1 MQFIQKNA
9 CLVCKSWA
17 PTSVPHKISMIMHG
31 SNPSIL
37 EVEAGGSEAQYNL
50 QFHTESEVSWDT

>member
-1 MQFIQKNA
+1 
-9 CLVCKSWA
+9 
-17 PTSVPHKISMIMHG
+17 MIMHG

-50 QFHTESEVSWDT
+50 QFHTESEVSWDTGCTVSREQSKASLQKRTCI

>member
-1 MQFIQKNA
+1 
-9 CLVCKSWA
+9 
-17 PTSVPHKISMIMHG
+17 MIMHG

-50 QFHTESEVSWDT
+50 QFHAESEVSWDI